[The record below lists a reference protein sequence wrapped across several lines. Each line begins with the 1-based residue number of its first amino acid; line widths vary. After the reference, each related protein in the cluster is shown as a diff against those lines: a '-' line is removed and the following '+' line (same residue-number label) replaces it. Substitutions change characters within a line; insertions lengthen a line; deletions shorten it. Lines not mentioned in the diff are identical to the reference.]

1 MLEVAGDDADVRP
14 EVKSV
19 PPVLSPEPERDVF
32 SPTGGVVL
40 AGDRPDER
48 RFPGTVRAEDGDVLS
63 FADRERYGVEER
75 SPARV
80 TVTFLNSMSGGGGG

>member
-48 RFPGTVRAEDGDVLS
+48 RFPGPVRAEDGDVLS
-63 FADRERYGVEER
+63 FADRERYGVEEF
-75 SPARV
+75 PATAGDGDVLKLDERR
-80 TVTFLNSMSGGGGG
+80 GG